1 MSEGLPAGWEKRVSA
16 SRGIPYYFNRETGE
30 SRWDPPTGTGDG
42 ATISFKSTVHAYHLL
57 VKHAGSRRPSSW
69 REVNITRTSEEALE
83 TLQKYES
90 QIRQVPEGEER
101 LATLKRLA
109 REYSDCSSAK
119 AGGDLG
125 EFGKGQ
131 MQRPFEE
138 AAFCLPIGGLSTPV
152 STDSGWHLIYRVA

>member
-1 MSEGLPAGWEKRVSA
+1 MSESLPAGWEKRVSA

-30 SRWDPPTGTGDG
+30 SRWDPPTSDG
-42 ATISFKSTVHAYHLL
+42 VPVSFKNTVHAYHLL

-83 TLQKYES
+83 LLRNYES
-90 QIRQVPEGEER
+90 QIKQAPEGEER

-119 AGGDLG
+119 TGGDLG
-125 EFGKGQ
+125 EFGRGQ

-138 AAFCLPIGGLSTPV
+138 AAFSLPISGLSTPV